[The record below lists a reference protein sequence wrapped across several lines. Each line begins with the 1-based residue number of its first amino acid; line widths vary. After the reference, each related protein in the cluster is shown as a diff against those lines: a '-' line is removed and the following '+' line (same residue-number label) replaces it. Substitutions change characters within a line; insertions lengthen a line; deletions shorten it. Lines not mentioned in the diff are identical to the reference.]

1 MRDITA
7 KIEALR
13 TATGC
18 GKVLCSTSTLH
29 LIKENRLPKGNIFEM
44 AKAAALLAA
53 KNSAHL
59 IPDCHP
65 VDIDALDINFESTIE
80 KDNGLIYIQAEV
92 KSIGRNSIEMEVLA
106 AISVAALTIYEGLK
120 PIDEQLEIT
129 GIRLLKKTGGK
140 SDRKYFNLPPTCAIL
155 VCSDSTAAGKRA
167 DKSGKVIANL
177 LEEAGA
183 KVADYKII
191 ADGKKMIQEQIINWV
206 EKDIPF
212 IFTTGGTGL
221 GPRDQT
227 VEAVKEILERD
238 ADGITEAMRHY
249 GQQRTP
255 VAMMSRAVAGSIGHT
270 TIVTLPGSSNGAR
283 ESLQAILPAIFH
295 ARKILKGGGH

>member
-13 TATGC
+13 TAIGL
-18 GKVLCSTSTLH
+18 GKVLCSTSTLQ

-92 KSIGRNSIEMEVLA
+92 KSIGRNSIEMEVLT

-167 DKSGKVIANL
+167 DKSGKIIANL
-177 LEEAGA
+177 LDKSGV
-183 KVADYKII
+183 KVTDYQII
-191 ADGKKMIQEQIINWV
+191 ADEKLGIQEQIYNWV
-206 EKDIPF
+206 NQGIAF

-249 GQQRTP
+249 G
-255 VAMMSRAVAGSIGHT
+255 
-270 TIVTLPGSSNGAR
+270 
-283 ESLQAILPAIFH
+283 
-295 ARKILKGGGH
+295 